1 MVELSKKILM
11 KVSFDQQLFH
21 KELVKAVNWIQ
32 RSDDFQNF
40 RAWCMAEFGHRY
52 PGVLQQVFSN

>member
-1 MVELSKKILM
+1 M
-11 KVSFDQQLFH
+11 SFDKQLFH

-32 RSDDFQNF
+32 ESDDFQKF

-52 PGVLQQVFSN
+52 PTVLHKVFQ